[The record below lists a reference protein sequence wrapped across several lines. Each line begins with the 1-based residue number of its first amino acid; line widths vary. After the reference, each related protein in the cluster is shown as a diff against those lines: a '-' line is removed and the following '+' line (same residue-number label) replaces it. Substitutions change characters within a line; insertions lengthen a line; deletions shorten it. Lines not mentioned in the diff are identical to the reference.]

1 MTLALPGVD
10 MALNAGD
17 YDIAPISL
25 LWEGRSPLQEDAE
38 TGYLQ
43 KHPVSTAAMRPGRSA
58 IPRT

>member
-25 LWEGRSPLQEDAE
+25 LWEGRSPLQKDAE

-43 KHPVSTAAMRPGRSA
+43 KRPVSIAAMRPG
-58 IPRT
+58 